1 MKKLSMNTPLVIS
14 DKAEAKIRAWCARYQ
29 DTEWSGVLY
38 YNTTGTFGKDLRLY
52 VKDFY
57 VCDVGTASYTEYDRP
72 NDAVNYQT
80 EYDLMECMVGNIHSH
95 NKMRAFFSGTD
106 EATLEEHGQKNV
118 HFLSLIV
125 NNEGKYVARLTARLN
140 VEVVSST
147 IETFG
152 GKKLSLKNSSNM
164 EQIYY
169 SECDIEFEDLFKEM
183 YNDVD
188 TSSAK
193 PKPIAQGKYGFGNLF
208 NQGSQYDKGYQ
219 GYQGYAG
226 YYPDFD
232 DVKDDEDEGDSLIS
246 KYGQYQLGG
255 VRKGAA
261 KRGKQQSGRNS
272 RK

>member
-1 MKKLSMNTPLVIS
+1 M
-14 DKAEAKIRAWCARYQ
+14 
-29 DTEWSGVLY
+29 
-38 YNTTGTFGKDLRLY
+38 
-52 VKDFY
+52 
-57 VCDVGTASYTEYDRP
+57 
-72 NDAVNYQT
+72 
-80 EYDLMECMVGNIHSH
+80 SH

-118 HFLSLIV
+118 HFLSLVV
-125 NNEGKYVARLTARLN
+125 NNESKYVARLTARLN

-208 NQGSQYDKGYQ
+208 NQDSQYDKGYQ

-232 DVKDDEDEGDSLIS
+232 SFEDDEGDNLIS

-272 RK
+272 RKQ